1 MVEETSFELP
11 QLDVICEFSLYE
23 SSNEEEQLTN
33 QSVSQ
38 VFEMNK
44 NIVKCDKSAHC
55 ETCTC
60 FIEPVK
66 VDQVSTIRKTMA
78 IEKHTISNDLPKTA
92 IRDVTLF
99 GDKFLETD

>member
-1 MVEETSFELP
+1 
-11 QLDVICEFSLYE
+11 
-23 SSNEEEQLTN
+23 
-33 QSVSQ
+33 
-38 VFEMNK
+38 MNK

-66 VDQVSTIRKTMA
+66 VDQVSTIRKTMT